1 MKLLLYEKKENVC
14 DLLLKEFALL
24 KGQERYMTNF

>member
-1 MKLLLYEKKENVC
+1 MKLLLYEKKENVH

-24 KGQERYMTNF
+24 KRQERYMTNF